1 MIPLKQIKNE
11 VFSSILLIIHLFFKI
26 NCLKI
31 VLINLLYK
39 NEGQKITSAPGLK
52 EAEVIFSIEK

>member
-11 VFSSILLIIHLFFKI
+11 VFSLILLIIHLFFKI
-26 NCLKI
+26 NGLKI

-39 NEGQKITSAPGLK
+39 NEGQKITSQLK
-52 EAEVIFSIEK
+52 NKNLNYKIKF